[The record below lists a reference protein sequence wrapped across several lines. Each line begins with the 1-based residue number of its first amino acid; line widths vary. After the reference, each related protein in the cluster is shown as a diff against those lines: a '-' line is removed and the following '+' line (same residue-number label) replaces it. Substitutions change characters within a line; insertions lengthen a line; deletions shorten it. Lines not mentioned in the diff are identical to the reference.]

1 MNSPIQAPVTGK
13 ECLVSS
19 QSARYALVGFYS
31 AFNSRDLGAMSRNWA
46 RTEEIAMA
54 NPLGGL
60 RRGWEEIRGVYE
72 RIFNGPAKVYVEFHD
87 YTLHESETLFYAVGR
102 ERGYLERDGKRLD
115 LAIRTSRVF
124 RKSDGRW
131 QQVHHHGSIEDPA
144 LLERYQKAVRGEAF

>member
-102 ERGYLERDGKRLD
+102 ERGYLDRDGKRLD

-124 RKSDGRW
+124 RKLDGRW